1 MANGRRRKK
10 FAIALMFGVT
20 ILAGASAAP
29 NAGNRAA
36 LRRFLAV
43 DNASGRS
50 LFTVV
55 TDASTSVTHPDRLKA
70 GNQVRVYGV
79 QRGHTIRAR
88 RIEIID

>member
-20 ILAGASAAP
+20 ILVGASGAP
-29 NAGNRAA
+29 NAGNRAHF
-36 LRRFLAV
+36 RRFLAV

-55 TDASTSVTHPDRLKA
+55 TDASTWVAHPDGLKA
-70 GNQVRVYGV
+70 GDQVRVYGV

-88 RIEIID
+88 RIEMID